1 MKLEERAL
9 KRLEA
14 AKRRID
20 SLGKQDVIWKQRL
33 ADAVLALFGEGSEV
47 TAEALRTRLLAMGEN
62 VAKISGTDITLEATR
77 VASETAI
84 AHLDKAVSVSGE
96 QKAE

>member
-1 MKLEERAL
+1 MELSEKAL

-20 SLGKQDVIWKQRL
+20 DLGKQDVIWKQHL
-33 ADAVLALFGEGSEV
+33 AEAVLALFAEGSEV
-47 TAEALRTRLLAMGEN
+47 TIETLKTRLSAMGTK
-62 VAKISGTDITLEATR
+62 VAKISGTEITLEATR

-84 AHLDKAVSVSGE
+84 AHLEKAIAAHGE
-96 QKAE
+96 E